1 MEKVFSSFYFLGY
14 TEVGTVGE
22 KKRYSSQKKK
32 KSRKCYLHMRSKPI
46 FNYLM
51 FFKLSLFCRLE
62 IKSVHRY
69 KIGKR
74 WRHLKNVAQC
84 AETRLTSLL
93 TEDEKRRV
101 IFIKTLDADA
111 RMSSA
116 GCYAIRLHK
125 EIRHF

>member
-22 KKRYSSQKKK
+22 KKNGTAAKKK
-32 KSRKCYLHMRSKPI
+32 INPKIH
-46 FNYLM
+46 
-51 FFKLSLFCRLE
+51 LE

-125 EIRHF
+125 QIRHF